1 MKGEETEVRDYP
13 CLYPQLPG
21 EIWVRSLKWFP
32 LFSFQRGNINTF
44 YIEKK
49 KPPVFVVTD
58 ASYERHTRGRLDWHV
73 TDSFL
78 VKYKIITRAAYGGS
92 ES

>member
-32 LFSFQRGNINTF
+32 LFSFQRGKINTF

-49 KPPVFVVTD
+49 TNLYLLLRMRPMNDTQEED
-58 ASYERHTRGRLDWHV
+58 SIGTSLTAS
-73 TDSFL
+73 
-78 VKYKIITRAAYGGS
+78 
-92 ES
+92 